1 VYSLKALG
9 PQTVEVYQLC
19 SFALTFFHIQLNN
32 IYWSSKR
39 TEPSLIGKM
48 VLGPRLRLVFAVHN
62 HIQANKKTLDNKQ
75 NTGLH
80 IMSVND
86 MTDHASSLG
95 KCTRILNVMPQLNP
109 SCDRKEVLSPQI
121 YFHEKNE
128 KRASNNCAKPNGLEF
143 HFCAAQVPK
152 KDDPSLLQQKFSTNS
167 NVGIRLSVGR
177 NLRVLHH
184 L

>member
-1 VYSLKALG
+1 ML
-9 PQTVEVYQLC
+9 LC
-19 SFALTFFHIQLNN
+19 IDFFS
-32 IYWSSKR
+32 YT
-39 TEPSLIGKM
+39 TEQYI
-48 VLGPRLRLVFAVHN
+48 LVFKEDR
-62 HIQANKKTLDNKQ
+62 ANLDWQDGVGTTFEACLHGAYSYSGEQKNLDNKQ

-80 IMSVND
+80 ITSVND